1 MKKLA
6 LICMALISLSLQA
19 QNTQWA
25 SEVIEFSSQ
34 YMSTKYSADQI
45 LGQPNSFP
53 KGGDSK
59 LSWSPKDEDGKLE
72 FIKVKFD
79 NPMPVQQVVVYEN
92 HHPGAVSAVYL
103 YDENDK
109 EYLAQEFKV
118 KSTQR
123 ATRILE
129 VNFPMTS
136 YNVAAVKVEMV
147 CKKVEGFNQIDAIA
161 ISNSTEKV
169 EVKIEVADDVV
180 FDGEPENLGPG
191 VNTDYSDQY
200 PVIAPDGQTMFF
212 VRRNHPGNMGGVDDN
227 TEIWV
232 SQLQNDGTWGIGYNI
247 GPPLNNTS
255 NNFVSSV
262 TPDGNSL
269 LLGGVYLS
277 NGSMGSGVSMSQR
290 NGARWAY
297 PVTQSIDQYVNHNK
311 HVSFF
316 MSNSGKYMIMAIEMD
331 DSKGG
336 MDMYVSV
343 RKGNGQWSKPT
354 NFGSTINTAV
364 DEFGPFLASD
374 DRTFYFSSY
383 GHPGFGSADIFITKR
398 LDDTWTNWSKPKNL
412 GSVINGEGWDA
423 GYTIAAKGD
432 YAYFNSARDGRK
444 SDIYRIKLPQA
455 LQPDPVVLISGKVF
469 DHKTKLPIEATVY
482 YEFLSDGSDAGI
494 AHSNPETG
502 EYKIVLPYGHTYGFR
517 GYAKGYISVN
527 QHLDLVEVSEY
538 KEIETDLFLV
548 PIEVGQVVRL
558 NNIFFETGKAT
569 LKKESFPELNRV
581 VELMEEN
588 PTMKLE
594 IAGHTDNVGSET
606 NNQQL
611 SQSRAEAVVSYL
623 VNNGVSGAN
632 RLIGTGYG
640 ERMPIADNDTDLG
653 RQLNRRVE
661 FKILNK

>member
-1 MKKLA
+1 MKKIA
-6 LICMALISLSLQA
+6 IICTVLFNLSLGA
-19 QNTQWA
+19 QNIQWA
-25 SEVIEFSSQ
+25 SEVVEFSSQ
-34 YMSTKYSADQI
+34 YMSTKYSATQV
-45 LGQPNSFP
+45 LGQPNSFT

-59 LSWSPKDEDGKLE
+59 LSWSPKEEDGKLE

-79 NPMPVQQVVVYEN
+79 HPMPVQQVVVYEN

-103 YDENDK
+103 YDQNDK
-109 EYLAQEFKV
+109 EYLVGEFKV
-118 KSTQR
+118 KSTMR
-123 ATRILE
+123 VTRILE

-169 EVKIEVADDVV
+169 EVKIEVAEDVV
-180 FDGEPENLGPG
+180 FEGEPENLGPG
-191 VNTDYSDQY
+191 VNTDYTEQS
-200 PVIAPDGQTMFF
+200 PIISPDGLTMFF
-212 VRRNHPGNMGGVDDN
+212 IRRNHPGNMGGVDDAN
-227 TEIWV
+227 EIWV
-232 SQLQNDGTWGIGYNI
+232 SQLENHETWGTAYNI
-247 GPPLNNTS
+247 GPPLNNTK
-255 NNFVSSV
+255 NNFVSSI

-269 LLGGVYLS
+269 LLGGTYLS
-277 NGSMGSGVSMSQR
+277 DGSMGGGVSMSQR
-290 NGARWAY
+290 NGARWSF
-297 PVTQSIDQYVNHNK
+297 PVSQSIDQYVNYSK
-311 HVSFF
+311 YVAFF
-316 MSNSGKYMIMAIEMD
+316 MSNSGKYMILAIEMD

-343 RKGNGQWSKPT
+343 RKGNGQWTKPL
-354 NFGSTINTAV
+354 NFGNTINTAEG
-364 DEFGPFLASD
+364 EFAPFLASD

-412 GSVINGEGWDA
+412 GSVINSDKWDA

-432 YAYFNSARDGRK
+432 YAYFNSSRGGN
-444 SDIYRIKLPQA
+444 SDIYRIKLPQS
-455 LQPDPVVLISGKVF
+455 LQPDPVVLISGRVF
-469 DHKTKLPIEATVY
+469 DHKTKQPIEATVY
-482 YEFLSDGSDAGI
+482 YEFLSNGSDAGI

-502 EYKIVLPYGHTYGFR
+502 EYKIVLPYGYTYGFR

-527 QHLDLVEVSEY
+527 EHLDLIKVSEY
-538 KEIETDLFLV
+538 KEIETDLYLV

-606 NNQQL
+606 SNQQL
-611 SQSRAEAVVSYL
+611 SQSRAEAVVDYL
-623 VNNGVSGAN
+623 VSNGVSNSN
-632 RLIGTGYG
+632 RLIGAGYG
-640 ERMPIADNDTDLG
+640 ERIPIADNNTDLG

>member
-1 MKKLA
+1 MKQIA
-6 LICMALISLSLQA
+6 LIMMALISLSLQA
-19 QNTQWA
+19 QNIQWA
-25 SEVIEFSSQ
+25 SEVVEFSSQ
-34 YMSTKYSADQI
+34 YMSTKYSANQV

-53 KGGDSK
+53 EGGDSK
-59 LSWSPKDEDGKLE
+59 VSWSPKDEDGKLE
-72 FIKVKFD
+72 YIKVKFD

-109 EYLAQEFKV
+109 EYPVGDFKV
-118 KSTQR
+118 KSTMR
-123 ATRILE
+123 VTRILE

-136 YNVAAVKVEMV
+136 YNVTAVKVEMV
-147 CKKVEGFNQIDAIA
+147 CKKVEGYNQIDAIA
-161 ISNSTEKV
+161 ISNSSEKV
-169 EVKIEVADDVV
+169 EVKIEVADDVI
-180 FDGEPENLGPG
+180 FDGVPENLGPT
-191 VNTDYSDQY
+191 VNSSYSDQN
-200 PVIAPDGQTMFF
+200 PVISPDGQILYFN
-212 VRRNHPGNMGGVDDN
+212 RKKHPSNFGGSEAGSD
-227 TEIWV
+227 IWV
-232 SQLQNDGTWGIGYNI
+232 SQLQSDNTWGIAYNI

-255 NNFVSSV
+255 NNFALTA
-262 TPDGNSL
+262 TPDGNAL
-269 LLGGVYLS
+269 VVGNVYNADGTMGGGVSISYK
-277 NGSMGSGVSMSQR
+277 NGSLWGFPIKQD
-290 NGARWAY
+290 
-297 PVTQSIDQYVNHNK
+297 IDEYVNYSK
-311 HVSFF
+311 YVEYC
-316 MSNSGKYMIMAIEMD
+316 MSTSGKYMIMAIEAD
-331 DSKGG
+331 ETHGG
-336 MDMYVSV
+336 RDLYVSF
-343 RKGNGQWSKPT
+343 RTGSGSWSKPL
-354 NFGSTINTAV
+354 NLGSEINTAV
-364 DEFGPFLASD
+364 GDFVPFLASD
-374 DRTFYFSSY
+374 DKTLYFSSY
-383 GHPGFGSADIFITKR
+383 GHPGYGSADIFIARR
-398 LDDTWTNWSKPKNL
+398 LDDSWTNWSKPQNI
-412 GSVINGEGWDA
+412 GNVINGEGWDA

-432 YAYFNSARDGRK
+432 YAYFNSDREG
-444 SDIYRIKLPQA
+444 STDIYRIKLPQA
-455 LQPDPVVLISGKVF
+455 LQPDPVVLISGTVY
-469 DHKTKLPIEATVY
+469 DHKTKLPIAATVY

-502 EYKIVLPYGHTYGFR
+502 EYKIVLPYGYTYGFR

-527 QHLDLVEVSEY
+527 QHLDLIEVSEY
-538 KEIETDLFLV
+538 KEVETDLFLV

-606 NNQQL
+606 SNQQL

-623 VNNGVSGAN
+623 VNNGVSGNN

>member
-1 MKKLA
+1 MKRIA
-6 LICMALISLSLQA
+6 LFFMALISLSLQA

-34 YMSTKYSADQI
+34 YMSTKYSANQV

-59 LSWSPKDEDGKLE
+59 LSWSPKEEDGKLE

-92 HHPGAVSAVYL
+92 HYPGAVSAVYL

-169 EVKIEVADDVV
+169 EVKIEVAEGVV
-180 FDGEPENLGPG
+180 FDGELEKLGPG
-191 VNTDYSDQY
+191 VNTDYAEQS
-200 PVIAPDGQTMFF
+200 PIISPDGLTMFF
-212 VRRNHPGNMGGVDDN
+212 IRRNHPGNMGGVDDEN
-227 TEIWV
+227 EIWV

-255 NNFVSSV
+255 NNFVASV

-269 LLGGVYLS
+269 LLGNAYNSDGTMS
-277 NGSMGSGVSMSQR
+277 AGVSISKR
-290 NGARWAY
+290 NGTRWAY
-297 PVTQSIDQYVNHNK
+297 PKTQSIDQYVNNYNS
-311 HVSFF
+311 VSFF
-316 MSNSGKYMIMAIEMD
+316 MSNSGKYLIMAIEGNDSYGTMD
-331 DSKGG
+331 L
-336 MDMYVSV
+336 YVSL
-343 RKGNGQWSKPT
+343 RTGEGKWSKPI
-354 NFGSTINTAV
+354 NFGKQINTAV
-364 DEFGPFLASD
+364 DEFKPFLASD
-374 DRTFYFSSY
+374 EKTLYFSSY
-383 GHPGFGSADIFITKR
+383 GHPGYGSADIFITKR
-398 LDDTWTNWSKPKNL
+398 LDDTWTNWTKPKNL
-412 GSVINGEGWDA
+412 GSVINSDDWDA

-432 YAYFNSARDGRK
+432 YAYFNSAREGS

-455 LQPDPVVLISGKVF
+455 LQPDPVVLISGRVF

-494 AHSNPETG
+494 AHSNAETG
-502 EYKIVLPYGHTYGFR
+502 EYKIVLPYGYTYGFR

-606 NNQQL
+606 SNQQL